1 MTVRDLR
8 RAAVAALIPL
18 YGRGEA
24 EWMTRLTLESVTGWS
39 RVDLLVDAGKE
50 LGEVRVEAVK
60 NIVDR
65 LLKHEPLQYIL
76 GYEDFMGLKIKVSPS
91 VLIPRPETQELV
103 NIIID
108 REAKA
113 SDLCVLDA
121 GTGSGAIAV
130 ALSRNL
136 RFARVTA
143 IDNSD
148 AALEVARSN
157 AERLRTPVTFVNADM
172 LSLASL
178 PGEPFDI
185 IVSNPPYVLDSERA
199 EMSANVLGHE
209 PSAALFVP
217 DSDPLRFYLALARY
231 AAAGGLKPGGRLY
244 FECNPLTI
252 DGLAS
257 QLEADFDEVETVRD
271 SFGRQRFIIASLR
284 SC

>member
-1 MTVRDLR
+1 
-8 RAAVAALIPL
+8 
-18 YGRGEA
+18 
-24 EWMTRLTLESVTGWS
+24 MTRLTLEYVTGWS
-39 RVDLLVDAGKE
+39 RVDLLVDADKE

-113 SDLCVLDA
+113 SDLRVLDA

-136 RFARVTA
+136 RFARVMA

-209 PSAALFVP
+209 PSVALFVP

-231 AAAGGLKPGGRLY
+231 AAAGGLKPDGRLY

-252 DGLAS
+252 GVLSS
-257 QLEADFDEVETVRD
+257 QLEVDFDEVEAIRD
-271 SFGRQRFIIASLR
+271 SFGRKRFIIASLR
-284 SC
+284 S

>member
-24 EWMTRLTLESVTGWS
+24 EWMTRLTLEYVTGWS
-39 RVDLLVDAGKE
+39 RVDLLVDADKE

-60 NIVDR
+60 NIVAR

-113 SDLCVLDA
+113 SDLSVLDA

-136 RFARVTA
+136 RFARVMA

-199 EMSANVLGHE
+199 EMSANVLGYE
-209 PSAALFVP
+209 PSVALFVP

-231 AAAGGLKPGGRLY
+231 AAAGGLKPDGRLY

-252 DGLAS
+252 GVLSS
-257 QLEADFDEVETVRD
+257 QLEVDFDEVEAIRD
-271 SFGRQRFIIASLR
+271 SFGRKRFIIASLR
-284 SC
+284 S

>member
-113 SDLCVLDA
+113 SDLSVLDA

-209 PSAALFVP
+209 PSVALFVP

-231 AAAGGLKPGGRLY
+231 AAAGGLKPDGRLY

-252 DGLAS
+252 AALAS
-257 QLEADFDEVETVRD
+257 QLEADFDEAETVRD

-284 SC
+284 S

>member
-24 EWMTRLTLESVTGWS
+24 EWMTRLTLEYVTGWS
-39 RVDLLVDAGKE
+39 RVDLLVDADKE

-121 GTGSGAIAV
+121 GTGSGAIAM

-148 AALEVARSN
+148 AALEVARGN

-209 PSAALFVP
+209 PSVALFVP

-231 AAAGGLKPGGRLY
+231 AAAGGLKPDGRLY

-252 DGLAS
+252 GVLFS
-257 QLEADFDEVETVRD
+257 QLEADFDEVEAIRD
-271 SFGRQRFIIASLR
+271 SFGRKRFIIASLR
-284 SC
+284 S

>member
-24 EWMTRLTLESVTGWS
+24 EWMTRLTLEYVTGWS
-39 RVDLLVDAGKE
+39 RVDLLVDADKE

-60 NIVDR
+60 NIVAR

-76 GYEDFMGLKIKVSPS
+76 GYEEFMGLRINVNPS

-113 SDLCVLDA
+113 SDLSVLDA

-157 AERLRTPVTFVNADM
+157 AERLRTPVTFVNADI
-172 LSLASL
+172 LSLTTL

-252 DGLAS
+252 DALAS
-257 QLEADFDEVETVRD
+257 RLESDFDEVDTVRD
-271 SFGRQRFIIASLR
+271 SFGRKRFIIASLR
-284 SC
+284 S

>member
-1 MTVRDLR
+1 MTVSDLR

-24 EWMTRLTLESVTGWS
+24 EWMTRLTLEYVTGWS
-39 RVDLLVDAGKE
+39 RVDLLVDADKE

-76 GYEDFMGLKIKVSPS
+76 GYEDFMGLKINVNPS

-113 SDLCVLDA
+113 TDLSVLDA

-136 RFARVTA
+136 RFARVMA

-172 LSLASL
+172 LSLVSL

-209 PSAALFVP
+209 PLVALFVP

-231 AAAGGLKPGGRLY
+231 AAAGGLKPDGRLY

-252 DGLAS
+252 GVLSS
-257 QLEADFDEVETVRD
+257 QLEADFDEVEAIRD
-271 SFGRQRFIIASLR
+271 SFGRKRFIIASLR
-284 SC
+284 S

>member
-24 EWMTRLTLESVTGWS
+24 EWMTRLTLEYVTGWS
-39 RVDLLVDAGKE
+39 RVDLLVDADKE

-76 GYEDFMGLKIKVSPS
+76 GYEDFMGLKINVNPS

-113 SDLCVLDA
+113 TDLSVLDA

>member
-1 MTVRDLR
+1 MTVSDLR

-24 EWMTRLTLESVTGWS
+24 EWMARLTLEYVTGWS
-39 RVDLLVDAGKE
+39 RVDLLVDADKE

-76 GYEDFMGLKIKVSPS
+76 GYEDFMGLKINVNPS

-113 SDLCVLDA
+113 SDLSVLDA

-136 RFARVTA
+136 RFASVTA

-148 AALEVARSN
+148 AALEVARGN

-172 LSLASL
+172 LSLTSL

-185 IVSNPPYVLDSERA
+185 IVSNPPYVLDSERT

-252 DGLAS
+252 AALAS

-284 SC
+284 S

>member
-39 RVDLLVDAGKE
+39 RVDLLVDADKE

-60 NIVDR
+60 NIVAR

-76 GYEDFMGLKIKVSPS
+76 GYEDFMGLKINVNPS

-108 REAKA
+108 REAKV
-113 SDLCVLDA
+113 SDLSVLDA

-136 RFARVTA
+136 RFASVTA

-148 AALEVARSN
+148 AALEVARGN

-199 EMSANVLGHE
+199 EMPANVLGHE
-209 PSAALFVP
+209 PSVALFVP

-231 AAAGGLKPGGRLY
+231 AAAGGLKPDGRLY

-252 DGLAS
+252 GVLFS
-257 QLEADFDEVETVRD
+257 QLEVDFDEVEAIRD
-271 SFGRQRFIIASLR
+271 SFGRKRFIIASLR
-284 SC
+284 S

>member
-24 EWMTRLTLESVTGWS
+24 EWMTRLTLEYVTGWS
-39 RVDLLVDAGKE
+39 RVDLLVDAYKE

-60 NIVDR
+60 NIVAR

-113 SDLCVLDA
+113 SDLSVLDA

-136 RFARVTA
+136 RFARVMA

-172 LSLASL
+172 LSLASI

-209 PSAALFVP
+209 PSVALFVP

-231 AAAGGLKPGGRLY
+231 AAAGGLKPDGRLY

-252 DGLAS
+252 GVLSS
-257 QLEADFDEVETVRD
+257 QLEVDFDEVEAIRD
-271 SFGRQRFIIASLR
+271 SFGRKRFIIASLR
-284 SC
+284 S

>member
-1 MTVRDLR
+1 MTVSDLR

-24 EWMTRLTLESVTGWS
+24 EWMTRLTLEYVTGRS
-39 RVDLLVDAGKE
+39 RVDLLVDADKE
-50 LGEVRVEAVK
+50 IGEVRVEAVK

-65 LLKHEPLQYIL
+65 LLEHEPLQYVL
-76 GYEDFMGLKIKVSPS
+76 GYEDFMGLKINVNPS

-113 SDLCVLDA
+113 SDLSVLDA

-148 AALEVARSN
+148 AALEVARGN

-231 AAAGGLKPGGRLY
+231 AAAGGLKPDGRLY

-252 DGLAS
+252 GVLSS

-284 SC
+284 S

>member
-24 EWMTRLTLESVTGWS
+24 EWMTRLMLEYVTGWS
-39 RVDLLVDAGKE
+39 RVDLLVDADKE

-60 NIVDR
+60 NVVDR
-65 LLKHEPLQYIL
+65 LMNHEPLQYIL
-76 GYEDFMGLKIKVSPS
+76 GYEDFMGLKINVNPS

-113 SDLCVLDA
+113 SDLSVLDA

-148 AALEVARSN
+148 AVLEVARGN

-217 DSDPLRFYLALARY
+217 DRDPLRFYLALARY
-231 AAAGGLKPGGRLY
+231 AAAGGLKPDGRLY

-252 DGLAS
+252 GVLSS
-257 QLEADFDEVETVRD
+257 QLEVDFDEVEAIRD
-271 SFGRQRFIIASLR
+271 SFGRKRFIIASLR
-284 SC
+284 S

>member
-121 GTGSGAIAV
+121 GTGSGAIAM

-172 LSLASL
+172 LSLVSL

-252 DGLAS
+252 AALAS
-257 QLEADFDEVETVRD
+257 QLEADFDEVEAIRD
-271 SFGRQRFIIASLR
+271 SFGRKRFIIASLR
-284 SC
+284 S

>member
-1 MTVRDLR
+1 MTVSDLR

-24 EWMTRLTLESVTGWS
+24 EWMTRLTLEYVTGWS
-39 RVDLLVDAGKE
+39 RVDLLVDADKE

-113 SDLCVLDA
+113 SDLSVLDA

>member
-24 EWMTRLTLESVTGWS
+24 EWMTRLTLEYVTGWS
-39 RVDLLVDAGKE
+39 RVDLLVDADKE

-76 GYEDFMGLKIKVSPS
+76 GYEDFMGLRLNVNPS

-108 REAKA
+108 REAKV
-113 SDLCVLDA
+113 SDLSVLDA

-148 AALEVARSN
+148 AVLEVARSN

-172 LSLASL
+172 LSLTSL
-178 PGEPFDI
+178 PGAPFDI

-209 PSAALFVP
+209 PSVALFVP

-244 FECNPLTI
+244 FECNPPTI
-252 DGLAS
+252 NALAS
-257 QLEADFDEVETVRD
+257 RLESDFDEVETVRD

-284 SC
+284 S

>member
-24 EWMTRLTLESVTGWS
+24 EWMTRLTLEYVTGWS
-39 RVDLLVDAGKE
+39 RVDLLVDADKE

-60 NIVDR
+60 NIVAR

-113 SDLCVLDA
+113 SDLSVLDA

-136 RFARVTA
+136 RFARVMA

-148 AALEVARSN
+148 AAFEVARSN

-209 PSAALFVP
+209 PSVALFVP

-231 AAAGGLKPGGRLY
+231 AAAGGLKPDGRLY

-252 DGLAS
+252 GVLSS
-257 QLEADFDEVETVRD
+257 QLEVDFDEVEAIRD
-271 SFGRQRFIIASLR
+271 SFGRKRFIIASLR
-284 SC
+284 S

>member
-24 EWMTRLTLESVTGWS
+24 EWMTRLTLEYVTGWS
-39 RVDLLVDAGKE
+39 RVDLLVDADKE

-76 GYEDFMGLKIKVSPS
+76 GYEDFMGLKINVNPS

-113 SDLCVLDA
+113 TDLSVLDA

-130 ALSRNL
+130 ALLRNL

>member
-24 EWMTRLTLESVTGWS
+24 EWMTRLTLEYVTGWS
-39 RVDLLVDAGKE
+39 RVDLLVDADKE

-76 GYEDFMGLKIKVSPS
+76 GYEDFMGLKIRVSPS

-113 SDLCVLDA
+113 SDLSVLDA

-148 AALEVARSN
+148 AALEVARGN
-157 AERLRTPVTFVNADM
+157 AERLRTPVIFVNADM
-172 LSLASL
+172 LSLTSL

-209 PSAALFVP
+209 PPAALFVP

-252 DGLAS
+252 GALAS
-257 QLEADFDEVETVRD
+257 RLETDFDEVETLRD
-271 SFGRQRFIIASLR
+271 SFGRERFIVASSR
-284 SC
+284 S

>member
-1 MTVRDLR
+1 MTVSDLR

-24 EWMTRLTLESVTGWS
+24 EWMTRLTLEYVTGWS
-39 RVDLLVDAGKE
+39 RVDLLVDADKE

-76 GYEDFMGLKIKVSPS
+76 GYEDFMGLKINVNPS

-113 SDLCVLDA
+113 TDLSVLDA

-252 DGLAS
+252 GVLSS
-257 QLEADFDEVETVRD
+257 QLEADFDEVEAIRD
-271 SFGRQRFIIASLR
+271 SFGRKRFIIASLR
-284 SC
+284 S

>member
-8 RAAVAALIPL
+8 RVAVAALIPL

-24 EWMTRLTLESVTGWS
+24 EWMTRLTLEYVTGWS
-39 RVDLLVDAGKE
+39 RVDLLVDADKE

-76 GYEDFMGLKIKVSPS
+76 GYEDFMGLKINVNPS

-113 SDLCVLDA
+113 SDLSVLDA

-136 RFARVTA
+136 RFASVTA

-148 AALEVARSN
+148 AALEVARGN
-157 AERLRTPVTFVNADM
+157 AERLRTPVTFVNADI
-172 LSLASL
+172 LSLTSL

-252 DGLAS
+252 DALAS
-257 QLEADFDEVETVRD
+257 RLEPDFDEVETVRD

-284 SC
+284 S

>member
-18 YGRGEA
+18 YGRGDA
-24 EWMTRLTLESVTGWS
+24 EWMTRLTLEYVTGWS
-39 RVDLLVDAGKE
+39 RVDLLVDADKE

-60 NIVDR
+60 NIVAR

-76 GYEDFMGLKIKVSPS
+76 GYEEFMGLRINVNPS

-108 REAKA
+108 REAKV
-113 SDLCVLDA
+113 SDLSVLDA

-148 AALEVARSN
+148 AALEVARGN
-157 AERLRTPVTFVNADM
+157 AERLRTPVTFVNADI
-172 LSLASL
+172 LSLTTL

-217 DSDPLRFYLALARY
+217 DSDSLRFYLALARY

-252 DGLAS
+252 DALAS
-257 QLEADFDEVETVRD
+257 RLEPDFDEVDTVRD

-284 SC
+284 S

>member
-24 EWMTRLTLESVTGWS
+24 EWMTRLTLEYVTGWS
-39 RVDLLVDAGKE
+39 RVDLLVDADKE

-60 NIVDR
+60 NIVAR

-113 SDLCVLDA
+113 SDLSVLDA

-130 ALSRNL
+130 AMSRNL
-136 RFARVTA
+136 RFARVMA

-209 PSAALFVP
+209 PSVALFVP

-231 AAAGGLKPGGRLY
+231 AAAGGLKPDGRLY

-252 DGLAS
+252 GVLFS
-257 QLEADFDEVETVRD
+257 QLEVDFDEVEAIRD
-271 SFGRQRFIIASLR
+271 SFGRKRFIIASLR
-284 SC
+284 S

>member
-24 EWMTRLTLESVTGWS
+24 EWMTRLTLEYVTGRS
-39 RVDLLVDAGKE
+39 RVDLLVDADKE

-65 LLKHEPLQYIL
+65 LLNHEPLQYIL
-76 GYEDFMGLKIKVSPS
+76 GYEDFMGLRINVNPS

-113 SDLCVLDA
+113 SDLSVLDA

-148 AALEVARSN
+148 AALEVARGN
-157 AERLRTPVTFVNADM
+157 AERLRTPVTFVNADI
-172 LSLASL
+172 LSLTSL
-178 PGEPFDI
+178 PGAPFDI

-252 DGLAS
+252 DALAS
-257 QLEADFDEVETVRD
+257 RLEPDFDEVETVRD

-284 SC
+284 S

>member
-24 EWMTRLTLESVTGWS
+24 EWMTRLTLEYVTGWS
-39 RVDLLVDAGKE
+39 RVDLLVDADKE

-60 NIVDR
+60 NIVAR

-113 SDLCVLDA
+113 SDLSVLDA
-121 GTGSGAIAV
+121 GTGSGAISV

-136 RFARVTA
+136 RFARVMA

-209 PSAALFVP
+209 PSVALFVP

-231 AAAGGLKPGGRLY
+231 AAAGGLKPDGRLY

-252 DGLAS
+252 GVLSS
-257 QLEADFDEVETVRD
+257 QLEADFDEVEAIRD
-271 SFGRQRFIIASLR
+271 SFGRKRFIIASLR
-284 SC
+284 S

>member
-1 MTVRDLR
+1 MTVSDLR

-24 EWMTRLTLESVTGWS
+24 EWMTRLTLEYVTGRS
-39 RVDLLVDAGKE
+39 RVDLLVDADKE

-60 NIVDR
+60 NIVVR
-65 LLKHEPLQYIL
+65 LLKHEPLQYVL
-76 GYEDFMGLKIKVSPS
+76 GYEDFMGLKINVNPS

-113 SDLCVLDA
+113 TDLSVLDA

-136 RFARVTA
+136 RFASVTA

-148 AALEVARSN
+148 AALEVARGN
-157 AERLRTPVTFVNADM
+157 AERLRTPVTFVNADI
-172 LSLASL
+172 LSLTTL

-252 DGLAS
+252 DALAS
-257 QLEADFDEVETVRD
+257 RLEPDFDEVETLRD

-284 SC
+284 S

>member
-24 EWMTRLTLESVTGWS
+24 EWMTRLTLEYVTGWS
-39 RVDLLVDAGKE
+39 RVDLLVDADKE

-76 GYEDFMGLKIKVSPS
+76 GYEDFMGLKIRVSPS

-113 SDLCVLDA
+113 SDLSVLDA

-148 AALEVARSN
+148 AALEVARGN
-157 AERLRTPVTFVNADM
+157 AERLRTPVIFVNADM
-172 LSLASL
+172 LSLTSL

-185 IVSNPPYVLDSERA
+185 IVSNPPYVLDSERT

-209 PSAALFVP
+209 PPAALFVS

-252 DGLAS
+252 GALAS
-257 QLEADFDEVETVRD
+257 RLEADFDEVETLRD
-271 SFGRQRFIIASLR
+271 SFGRQRFIVASLR
-284 SC
+284 S

>member
-1 MTVRDLR
+1 MTVSDLR

-24 EWMTRLTLESVTGWS
+24 EWMTRLTLEYVTGWS
-39 RVDLLVDAGKE
+39 RVDLLVDADKE

-76 GYEDFMGLKIKVSPS
+76 GYEDFMGLKINVNPS

-113 SDLCVLDA
+113 TDLSVLDA

-209 PSAALFVP
+209 PSVALFVP

-231 AAAGGLKPGGRLY
+231 AAAGGLKPDGRLY

-252 DGLAS
+252 GVLSS
-257 QLEADFDEVETVRD
+257 QLEADFDEVEAIRD
-271 SFGRQRFIIASLR
+271 SFGRKRFIIASLR
-284 SC
+284 S

>member
-24 EWMTRLTLESVTGWS
+24 EWMTRLTLEYVTGWS
-39 RVDLLVDAGKE
+39 RVDLLVDADKE

-60 NIVDR
+60 NIVAR

-113 SDLCVLDA
+113 SDLSVLDA

-136 RFARVTA
+136 RFARVMA

-209 PSAALFVP
+209 PSVALFVP

-231 AAAGGLKPGGRLY
+231 AAAGGLNPDGRLY

-252 DGLAS
+252 GVLSS
-257 QLEADFDEVETVRD
+257 QLEVDFDEVEAIRD
-271 SFGRQRFIIASLR
+271 SFGRKRFIIASLR
-284 SC
+284 S

>member
-39 RVDLLVDAGKE
+39 RVDLLVDADKE

-60 NIVDR
+60 NIVAR

-113 SDLCVLDA
+113 SDLSVLDA

-136 RFARVTA
+136 RFARVMA

-185 IVSNPPYVLDSERA
+185 IVSNHPYVLDSERA

-209 PSAALFVP
+209 PSVALFVP

-231 AAAGGLKPGGRLY
+231 AAAGGLKPDGRLY

-252 DGLAS
+252 GVLSS
-257 QLEADFDEVETVRD
+257 QLEVDFDEVEAIRD
-271 SFGRQRFIIASLR
+271 SFGRKRFIIASLR
-284 SC
+284 S

>member
-24 EWMTRLTLESVTGWS
+24 EWMTRLTLEYVTGWS
-39 RVDLLVDAGKE
+39 RVDLLVDADKE

-76 GYEDFMGLKIKVSPS
+76 GYEDFMGLKINVNPS

-113 SDLCVLDA
+113 SDLSVLDA

-148 AALEVARSN
+148 AALEVARGN

-172 LSLASL
+172 LSLTSL

-185 IVSNPPYVLDSERA
+185 IVSNPPYVLDSERT
-199 EMSANVLGHE
+199 EMSANVIGHE

-231 AAAGGLKPGGRLY
+231 ATAGGLKPGGRLY

-252 DGLAS
+252 NALAS
-257 QLEADFDEVETVRD
+257 RLEPDFDEVETVRD

-284 SC
+284 S

>member
-18 YGRGEA
+18 YGRREA
-24 EWMTRLTLESVTGWS
+24 EWMTRLTLEYVTGWS
-39 RVDLLVDAGKE
+39 RVDLLVDADKE

-65 LLKHEPLQYIL
+65 LLNHEPLQYIL
-76 GYEDFMGLKIKVSPS
+76 GYEDFMGLKINVNPS

-113 SDLCVLDA
+113 SDLSVLDA

-136 RFARVTA
+136 RFASVTA

-172 LSLASL
+172 LSPTSL
-178 PGEPFDI
+178 PGAPFDI

-252 DGLAS
+252 DALAS
-257 QLEADFDEVETVRD
+257 RLEPDFDEVETVRD

-284 SC
+284 S

>member
-24 EWMTRLTLESVTGWS
+24 EWMTRLTLEYVTGWS
-39 RVDLLVDAGKE
+39 RVDLLVDADKE

-113 SDLCVLDA
+113 SDLSVLDA
-121 GTGSGAIAV
+121 GTGNGAIAV

-148 AALEVARSN
+148 TALEVARGN
-157 AERLRTPVTFVNADM
+157 AERLRTPVIFVNADM
-172 LSLASL
+172 LSLTSL

-209 PSAALFVP
+209 PPAALFVP

-252 DGLAS
+252 GALAS
-257 QLEADFDEVETVRD
+257 RLETDFDEVETLRD
-271 SFGRQRFIIASLR
+271 SFGRERFIVASSR
-284 SC
+284 S

>member
-24 EWMTRLTLESVTGWS
+24 EWMTRLTLEYVTGRS
-39 RVDLLVDAGKE
+39 RVDLLVDADKE

-60 NIVDR
+60 NIVAR

-113 SDLCVLDA
+113 SDLSVLDA

-136 RFARVTA
+136 RFARVMA

-209 PSAALFVP
+209 PSVALFVP

-231 AAAGGLKPGGRLY
+231 AAAGGLKPDGRLY

-252 DGLAS
+252 GVLSS
-257 QLEADFDEVETVRD
+257 QLEVDFDEVEAIRD
-271 SFGRQRFIIASLR
+271 SFGRKRFIIASLR
-284 SC
+284 S

>member
-1 MTVRDLR
+1 
-8 RAAVAALIPL
+8 
-18 YGRGEA
+18 
-24 EWMTRLTLESVTGWS
+24 MTRLTLESVTGWS
-39 RVDLLVDAGKE
+39 RVDLLVDADKE

-60 NIVDR
+60 NIVAR

-113 SDLCVLDA
+113 SDLSVLDA

-136 RFARVTA
+136 RFARVMA

-185 IVSNPPYVLDSERA
+185 IVSNPPYVLDSERT

-252 DGLAS
+252 AALAS
-257 QLEADFDEVETVRD
+257 RLEADFDEVETVRD

-284 SC
+284 S

>member
-24 EWMTRLTLESVTGWS
+24 EWMTRLTLEYVTGWS
-39 RVDLLVDAGKE
+39 RVDLLVDADKE

-65 LLKHEPLQYIL
+65 LLNHEPLQYIL
-76 GYEDFMGLKIKVSPS
+76 GYEDFMGLKINVNPS

-113 SDLCVLDA
+113 SDLSVLDA

-136 RFARVTA
+136 RFASVTA

-172 LSLASL
+172 LSLTSL

-252 DGLAS
+252 DALAS
-257 QLEADFDEVETVRD
+257 RLEPDFDEVETVRD

-284 SC
+284 S

>member
-24 EWMTRLTLESVTGWS
+24 EWMTRLTLEYVTGRS
-39 RVDLLVDAGKE
+39 RVDLLVDADKE
-50 LGEVRVEAVK
+50 LGEVRVEAVM
-60 NIVDR
+60 NIVAR

-76 GYEDFMGLKIKVSPS
+76 GYEEFMGLRINVNPS

-108 REAKA
+108 REAKV
-113 SDLCVLDA
+113 SDLSVLDA

-148 AALEVARSN
+148 AALEVARGN

-172 LSLASL
+172 LSLTSL

-257 QLEADFDEVETVRD
+257 RLEPDFDEVETVRD

-284 SC
+284 S

>member
-24 EWMTRLTLESVTGWS
+24 EWMTRLTLEYVTGWS
-39 RVDLLVDAGKE
+39 RVDLLVDADKE

-60 NIVDR
+60 NIVAR

-76 GYEDFMGLKIKVSPS
+76 GYEEFMGLRINVNPS

-113 SDLCVLDA
+113 SDLSVLDA

-136 RFARVTA
+136 RFASVTA

-148 AALEVARSN
+148 AALEVARGN
-157 AERLRTPVTFVNADM
+157 AERLRTPVTFVNADI
-172 LSLASL
+172 LSLTSL

-252 DGLAS
+252 DALAS
-257 QLEADFDEVETVRD
+257 RLEPDFDEVETVRD

-284 SC
+284 S

>member
-1 MTVRDLR
+1 MTVSDLR

-24 EWMTRLTLESVTGWS
+24 EWMTRLTLEYVTGRS
-39 RVDLLVDAGKE
+39 RVDLLVDADKE
-50 LGEVRVEAVK
+50 IGEVRVEAVK

-65 LLKHEPLQYIL
+65 LLNHEPLQYIL
-76 GYEDFMGLKIKVSPS
+76 GYEDFMGLKINVNPS

-113 SDLCVLDA
+113 TDLSVLDA

-172 LSLASL
+172 LSLTSL
-178 PGEPFDI
+178 PGAPFDI

-231 AAAGGLKPGGRLY
+231 TAAGGLKPGGRLY

-252 DGLAS
+252 GALAS
-257 QLEADFDEVETVRD
+257 RLEVDFDEVETVRD

-284 SC
+284 S

>member
-24 EWMTRLTLESVTGWS
+24 EWMTRLTLEYVTGWS
-39 RVDLLVDAGKE
+39 RVDLLVDADKE

-76 GYEDFMGLKIKVSPS
+76 GYEDFMGLRLNVNPS

-113 SDLCVLDA
+113 SDLSVLDA

-136 RFARVTA
+136 RFASVTA

-157 AERLRTPVTFVNADM
+157 AERLRTPVTFVNADI
-172 LSLASL
+172 LSLTTL

-209 PSAALFVP
+209 PSVALFVP

-252 DGLAS
+252 AALAS
-257 QLEADFDEVETVRD
+257 RLEPDFDEVETLRD
-271 SFGRQRFIIASLR
+271 SFGRQRFIVASLR
-284 SC
+284 S

>member
-24 EWMTRLTLESVTGWS
+24 EWMTRLTLEYVTGWS
-39 RVDLLVDAGKE
+39 RVDLLVDADKE

-60 NIVDR
+60 NIVAR

-113 SDLCVLDA
+113 SDLSVLDA

-136 RFARVTA
+136 RFARVMA

-157 AERLRTPVTFVNADM
+157 AERLRTPVTFDNADM

-209 PSAALFVP
+209 PSVALFVP

-231 AAAGGLKPGGRLY
+231 AAAGGLKPDGRLY

-252 DGLAS
+252 GVLSS
-257 QLEADFDEVETVRD
+257 QLEVDFDEVEAIRD
-271 SFGRQRFIIASLR
+271 SFGRKRFIIASLR
-284 SC
+284 S